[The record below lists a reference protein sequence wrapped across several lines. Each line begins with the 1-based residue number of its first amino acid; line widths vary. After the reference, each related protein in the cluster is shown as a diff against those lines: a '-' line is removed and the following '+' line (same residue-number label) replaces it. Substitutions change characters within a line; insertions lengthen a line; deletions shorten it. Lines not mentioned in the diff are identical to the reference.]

1 MIGYL
6 KAKKILDKSK
16 IKISKENIN
25 SSDSIDRISAEN
37 IYTNVN
43 YPAGNNSAFD
53 GFAIKSKDTISLNSK
68 KKKFFKIIKIIAAGD
83 NPKTKNIKKFQTF

>member
-68 KKKFFKIIKIIAAGD
+68 KKNFLK
-83 NPKTKNIKKFQTF
+83 

>member
-37 IYTNVN
+37 IYSNVN
-43 YPAGNNSAFD
+43 YPSCNNSAFD

-68 KKKFFKIIKIIAAGD
+68 KKKIF
-83 NPKTKNIKKFQTF
+83 